1 MASTPATMLRIVSTG
16 LQDLER
22 LNSPRGQPSVKFYQK
37 VLRQR
42 TRWASYWRRVDFD
55 NKPEFGKTAI
65 VTLPVLGEL
74 ITRATLVVDMPD
86 IYAPQAAATT
96 ATATE
101 VFPAWS
107 WTNGLGH
114 ALCSTMEFLIDSEV
128 IDTLDSRLQEVLD
141 EQTGPVDHFN
151 SKNNLIFR
159 NPSAYTDRSYLGREP
174 PLPPQPQ
181 TVECVPPFWW
191 NRGPGPQAFPIQA
204 LYKDKVQI
212 RCSFRPVQDCV
223 FTSTPTSATV
233 PGPGPLP
240 TLAGCPLV
248 DATGTPTGFTMPTK
262 WNFSDAYWIV
272 EYVSLEDREA
282 GAYRFADLQI
292 PIEQHV
298 LLPVVATNGAQNVRI
313 PVEQGGLVREMT
325 WVAQRVEAPGY
336 NAYFLFSRDLG
347 QLWPDALIPDW
358 DYGDGYLR
366 PGFSDTRSDPVS
378 AATFWVNGKRRF
390 EHEGGS
396 LFRSLLPALS
406 CRRTPLIDR
415 YIYRYDFG
423 FWPTGGLEPKPLDEV
438 RGFSNWDLLQRKELV
453 LSMNVEECAPESWA
467 PGAAL
472 QTTYGPGTW
481 TAIED
486 LFPVTTAGFVVTL
499 KGACPGQSPSS
510 GLGAT
515 VTFKLDY
522 QMLRRTAGFLNL
534 YVRTVPD
541 GSAAL
546 VMKTTGPTYT
556 WIAVAGAGGYGYDAG
571 VARGGDAADA
581 VSVAFNG
588 GNTAQTHAATTGVSV
603 AYSNDI
609 TPYTSV
615 SGYGFNASF
624 TVTSPG
630 TIYGWRTLTTIW
642 DGTVGTAPSPP
653 PPAIANYIGINGGPQ
668 TQAPYTVFNAFNPIQ
683 WHTVTLV
690 TPINVA
696 AGDIVTLV
704 HTSLDATRLYTC
716 ACVPGS
722 GVLPGIFDFI
732 TQPIPFGGGGGGI
745 SALGTLGPGDL
756 DGNPMGVLP
765 SFVEGLSSTGGL
777 TNPENPGGDGY
788 TGGGSAAGFGA
799 GGGGGS
805 YVSSYVTEVETVGA
819 VNTAD
824 SSVIIAPLAK
834 VASPKPSFDIYVWL
848 TTYNLLRINSGRGGL
863 MFAS

>member
-16 LQDLER
+16 LQDRER
-22 LNSPRGQPSVKFYQK
+22 LNAPRGQPSLQFYQK

-65 VTLPVLGEL
+65 VTLPILGEL
-74 ITRATLVVDMPD
+74 ITRATLVVDLPD
-86 IYAPQAAATT
+86 IYEPQAAATT
-96 ATATE
+96 ATASE
-101 VFPAWS
+101 LFPAWS
-107 WTNGLGH
+107 WTNGIGH
-114 ALCSTMEFLIDSEV
+114 ALCSTMEFLIGSEV

-159 NPSAYTDRSYLGREP
+159 NPSAYTDRSYLGFEP

-240 TLAGCPLV
+240 TFPGCPLV
-248 DATGTPTGFTMPTK
+248 DATGTPSGYTMPTK
-262 WNFSDAYWIV
+262 WNFRDAYWIV

-298 LLPVVATNGAQNVRI
+298 LLPVVATNGSSNVRI

-336 NAYFLFSRDLG
+336 NAYFLFSRDLV
-347 QLWPDALIPDW
+347 QLWPDALIPNW

-366 PGFSDTRSDPVS
+366 PGFSDTRSDPVA

-396 LFRSLLPALS
+396 LFRSLIPALN

-423 FWPTGGLEPKPLDEV
+423 FWPTGGLESKPLDEV

-453 LSMNVEECAPESWA
+453 LSMNIDDCSPEVWSSEA
-467 PGAAL
+467 SL

-481 TAIED
+481 APVED
-486 LFPVTTAGFVVTL
+486 LFPVTTAGFTVTL
-499 KGACPGQSPSS
+499 RGACPGQSPSS
-510 GLGAT
+510 GLGASVFCT
-515 VTFKLDY
+515 VDY
-522 QMLRRTAGFLNL
+522 QMLRRTPGFLNL
-534 YVRTVPD
+534 YVRTVPN

-546 VMKTTGPTYT
+546 VMKTIGPTYT
-556 WIAVAGAGGYGYDAG
+556 WIAVAGAGGYGTDIG
-571 VARGGDAADA
+571 SLRGGDAGSA
-581 VSVAFNG
+581 VEEAWQG
-588 GNTAQTHAATTGVSV
+588 GNAAQTHAAIIDPGGSTT
-603 AYSNDI
+603 YTNDI
-609 TPYTSV
+609 PGYTTASN
-615 SGYGFNASF
+615 YGFQGPIYTMTA
-624 TVTSPG
+624 PG
-630 TIYGWRTLTTIW
+630 VIHGWRVRTTVW
-642 DGTVGTAPSPP
+642 
-653 PPAIANYIGINGGPQ
+653 PPAIANYIIVNGVT
-668 TQAPYTVFNAFNPIQ
+668 TQGTWSTPVSGNPIA
-683 WHTVTLV
+683 WY
-690 TPINVA
+690 NVA
-696 AGDIVTLV
+696 LVPPITVALNDMVQIV
-704 HTSLDATRLYTC
+704 HTSLGTTRFYTC
-716 ACVPGS
+716 AMNGPHA
-722 GVLPGIFDFI
+722 I
-732 TQPIPFGGGGGGI
+732 TELIVSSSSLVTHGGGGGGI
-745 SALGTLGPGDL
+745 SALNTLGVGQL
-756 DGNPMGVLP
+756 DGNPMGTMP
-765 SFVEGLSSTGGL
+765 SFVEGLSSTGG
-777 TNPENPGGDGY
+777 NIFGDNPGGDGY
-788 TGGGSAAGFGA
+788 TGGGSGTEA

-805 YVSSYVTEVETVGA
+805 YVSSYVTAVSTVGA

-824 SSVIIAPLAK
+824 STVVIAPLAK
-834 VASPKPSFDIYVWL
+834 VSAVKPSFDIYVWL
-848 TTYNLLRINSGRGGL
+848 TTYNLLRINSGRGAL